1 MDTLRRRLED
11 LHVLRETLV
20 RNACF
25 DAEDVAWVDEEIAAV
40 QARLT
45 PVVQAP
51 PGPAVPPSYAAVRRR
66 EAVLMSLNGT
76 MDVLSRSALGR
87 RLAEKQHR
95 LQQLAAGGGS
105 RQGAPGAP
113 RPAAP

>member
-40 QARLT
+40 QARL
-45 PVVQAP
+45 AP
-51 PGPAVPPSYAAVRRR
+51 AAPASPGPAVPQSYAAVRRR

-76 MDVLSRSALGR
+76 MDVLSRTALGR

-95 LQQLAAGGGS
+95 LQQQT
-105 RQGAPGAP
+105 RQGAPGAAPP
-113 RPAAP
+113 RVQ

>member
-45 PVVQAP
+45 PAAP
-51 PGPAVPPSYAAVRRR
+51 AAPAVPPSYAAVRRR

-76 MDVLSRSALGR
+76 MDVLSRTALGR

-95 LQQLAAGGGS
+95 LQQLAQGGGS
-105 RQGAPGAP
+105 RGAP

>member
-1 MDTLRRRLED
+1 
-11 LHVLRETLV
+11 V
-20 RNACF
+20 
-25 DAEDVAWVDEEIAAV
+25 
-40 QARLT
+40 T
-45 PVVQAP
+45 PT
-51 PGPAVPPSYAAVRRR
+51 AVRRR

-95 LQQLAAGGGS
+95 LQQVA
-105 RQGAPGAP
+105 RQNVQGAA

>member
-1 MDTLRRRLED
+1 MDPLRRRLED

-40 QARLT
+40 QARLAPEKP
-45 PVVQAP
+45 PVVS
-51 PGPAVPPSYAAVRRR
+51 GPAVTPTAVRRR

-95 LQQLAAGGGS
+95 LQQVA
-105 RQGAPGAP
+105 RQNAQGAP

>member
-40 QARLT
+40 QARLA
-45 PVVQAP
+45 PVVAPAP
-51 PGPAVPPSYAAVRRR
+51 PGPAAPQSCAAVRRR

-95 LQQLAAGGGS
+95 LQQLA
-105 RQGAPGAP
+105 RQGAAP
-113 RPAAP
+113 PRVQ